1 MAALY
6 MGQPVARRDPGDL
19 GRIDTGF
26 GETAPPLIY
35 EGGRRRG
42 D

>member
-26 GETAPPLIY
+26 GEAAPPL
-35 EGGRRRG
+35 G
-42 D
+42 